1 MTPAVVA
8 GVAAAAVAVV
18 GVAIVVLRR
27 SLLAVAFG
35 TALTTLGLVVGAG
48 LAGDRAAAG
57 AILAAGVAAVVG
69 LTSAAVAVHR
79 RRGADFIDE
88 LRELGGG

>member
-1 MTPAVVA
+1 MSPAVVA
-8 GVAAAAVAVV
+8 GVAAAAVIVV

-35 TALTTLGLVVGAG
+35 TALATLGLVVGAG

-57 AILAAGVAAVVG
+57 AILAAGVVAVVG

>member
-1 MTPAVVA
+1 MTPLALA
-8 GVAAAAVAVV
+8 GAAAAAVVV
-18 GVAIVVLRR
+18 LGVSVCILRR

-35 TALTTLGLVVGAG
+35 AGLATLGLALGAG
-48 LAGDRAAAG
+48 LVGDEQAAG
-57 AILAAGVAAVVG
+57 LILVGGLVAAVT
-69 LTSAAVAVHR
+69 LSASAVAVYR

>member
-1 MTPAVVA
+1 LTPAVVA

>member
-1 MTPAVVA
+1 LSPAVVA
-8 GVAAAAVAVV
+8 GVAAAAVIVV

-35 TALTTLGLVVGAG
+35 TALATLGLVVGAG

-57 AILAAGVAAVVG
+57 AILAAGVVAVVG